1 MYEQKVKSRGSGNTA
16 FANSV
21 VHEKSGNQ
29 RLVYNRIEATVQKNK
44 KKSITDNNI
53 QRIKVGKDGV
63 RTVSDLGQKMNLT
76 EGQVIEKFN
85 AALGSFPDATKVK
98 INNFLFSRT
107 AKVGTS
113 ITDHKSFFERL
124 VISYINKFMETQ
136 DPTFMDKINNV
147 ESTDEYKILMDSQG
161 INYGEGEDDGESI
174 TDTYE
179 KTLACTL
186 YALLK
191 LKPNFMGA
199 ETPEQLHYFLRT
211 DPKTKNYDEDPQ
223 VAQIRL
229 AAGLTYKVPGTDLSG
244 FMTGLDTRKKYIIDP
259 RGAAHTFALVHDGS
273 GWKQYDNDYP
283 NGKTP
288 TNSQIR
294 VVWE

>member
-1 MYEQKVKSRGSGNTA
+1 MYKQKVKPRGSGNTA
-16 FANSV
+16 VANSV
-21 VHEKSGNQ
+21 VQKKSVNQ
-29 RLVYNRIEATVQKNK
+29 RLVYNRIEATVQKKIK
-44 KKSITDNNI
+44 KAITDSNI
-53 QRIKVGKDGV
+53 QRIKVGKDDV

-76 EGQVIEKFN
+76 EEQVIEKFN
-85 AALGSFPDATKVK
+85 AALGSFPDATKAK
-98 INNFLFSRT
+98 INNFLSSKT
-107 AKVGTS
+107 AKVRTS

-124 VISYINKFMETQ
+124 VISYKNKFMETQ
-136 DPTFMDKINNV
+136 DPTFMDKMNSV
-147 ESTDEYKILMDSQG
+147 ESTDEYKILMNPKG
-161 INYGEGEDDGESI
+161 INYGEGEDDGASI

-199 ETPEQLHYFLRT
+199 ATPEQLHYFLRT
-211 DPKTKNYDEDPQ
+211 DLKTKNYDQDPQ

-229 AAGLTYKVPGTDLSG
+229 AGGLTYKDPGTDLSG
-244 FMTGLDTRKKYIIDP
+244 FMKGLDTSKKYIIDP

-273 GWKQYDNDYP
+273 GWKQYDNDHP

-288 TNSQIR
+288 SNTPIR